1 LRRADDLPAFLF
13 FFLKM
18 KRTSRPDPKATEAT
32 RKRYERIAPVYDLM
46 EVLPEQRYRSWR
58 QRLWSL
64 VQGTKV
70 LEVGVGTGKNMPFY
84 PGDVQVTAIDLTP
97 GMLEK
102 AQTRARELGLD
113 VDLRLGDVQD
123 LEFPDETFDTV
134 VSTCVFCSVPDPIL
148 GLHEV
153 LRVLRPGGRL
163 LMIEH
168 VRSENPLLGNVMD
181 LLNPV
186 VVRSMGPN
194 INRHTV
200 ENVDRAGLIVDRVED
215 LGLGDIFKLIVAR
228 REDHG

>member
-1 LRRADDLPAFLF
+1 
-13 FFLKM
+13 M
-18 KRTSRPDPKATEAT
+18 KLISQPDPKATEAT
-32 RKRYERIAPVYDLM
+32 RRRYERIAPMYDLM
-46 EVLPEQRYRSWR
+46 EALPEQRYQSWR

-64 VQGTKV
+64 VEGPEV
-70 LEVGVGTGKNMPFY
+70 LEVGVGTGKNMPYY
-84 PGDVQVTAIDLTP
+84 PGDLQVTAIDLTP
-97 GMLEK
+97 SMLEK
-102 AQTRARELGLD
+102 ARARAQELGLD
-113 VDLRLGDVQD
+113 VDLRLGDVQE

-153 LRVLRPGGRL
+153 LRVLKPGVRL

-168 VRSENPLLGNVMD
+168 VRSGNPLLGNVMD

-186 VVRSMGPN
+186 VFRAMGPN

-200 ENVDRAGLIVDRVED
+200 ANVDRAGLVVYRAED

-228 REDHG
+228 RDDHG

>member
-1 LRRADDLPAFLF
+1 
-13 FFLKM
+13 M
-18 KRTSRPDPKATEAT
+18 KRASQPDPKATEAT
-32 RKRYERIAPVYDLM
+32 RKRYQRIAPLYDLM
-46 EVLPEQRYRSWR
+46 ETLPEQRYQSWR
-58 QRLWSL
+58 QCLWSL
-64 VQGTKV
+64 AEGPQV
-70 LEVGVGTGKNMPFY
+70 LEVGVGTGKNMPY
-84 PGDVQVTAIDLTP
+84 YRGDLQVTAIDLTP

-102 AQTRARELGLD
+102 ARGRAQELGLD
-113 VDLRLGDVQD
+113 VDLRLGDVQE

-134 VSTCVFCSVPDPIL
+134 VSTCVFCSVPNPIL
-148 GLHEV
+148 GLQEI
-153 LRVLRPGGRL
+153 LRVLRSGGRL

-186 VVRSMGPN
+186 VVRTMGPN

-228 REDHG
+228 RDYR